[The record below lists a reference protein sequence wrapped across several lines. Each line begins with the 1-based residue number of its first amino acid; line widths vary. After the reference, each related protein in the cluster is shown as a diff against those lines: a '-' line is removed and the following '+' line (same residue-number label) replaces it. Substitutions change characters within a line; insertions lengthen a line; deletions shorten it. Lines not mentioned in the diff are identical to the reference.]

1 MAGQSGFLETKSIHF
16 QLSMQILYDNM
27 LERYPQMLFFSKA
40 DFTCLD
46 DLRLYHRELET
57 NFSHVYL
64 AESRDPDAQKALA
77 RGCQT
82 SGASRIQHW
91 IFVGPADVLEIP
103 ENCAAIVIENATL
116 PSVVELV
123 QDIFRKYRK
132 WDYFL
137 HLAPES
143 EEPLTEM
150 LKVSVPIFQNPIFIH
165 DTNFYVLAWSH
176 RAPGMLVWDQD
187 PRTGRN
193 IIPLN
198 LINDFKVDV
207 EYLNTLKARTP
218 SLFSAEQRGYP
229 ILFMNLWNEGSYE
242 GRICVDELETPIMPG
257 QYPAIAYLS
266 RMILSFM
273 KKGSLFRLSKQ
284 NNLPQFF
291 QDYLDGKN
299 MEQAQILNYL
309 YYLNWKRMD
318 RYLCLRLEAKRQ
330 DNQMVSSAAALGHI
344 QTQIPE
350 GHALIY
356 KNGFTVIIN
365 LSYSH
370 SSIADII
377 QRLSLLLREG
387 LLEMG
392 VSSEIH
398 DFFLVPQGHLQ
409 ACAALNLG
417 QNSASMVWC
426 HHFDDYILE
435 YLLKKGSES
444 LPPQLLCSQ
453 KLLILKEYDKK
464 NHTDFY
470 NTLKIYLELE
480 RNVLQTAKSL
490 FIHRST
496 LFYRLERIGKIAD
509 IDLENARE
517 RLILRISFYILEQE
531 S

>member
-1 MAGQSGFLETKSIHF
+1 MSSQFNFLESKSMHF

-27 LERYPQMLFFSKA
+27 LEHYPQMLFFSKT

-46 DLRLYHRELET
+46 NLRLYYKGLET
-57 NFSHVYL
+57 TSSYVYL
-64 AESRDPDAQKALA
+64 ADSRDPDARKALFS
-77 RGCQT
+77 GCSSQ
-82 SGASRIQHW
+82 GASRILHW
-91 IFVGPADVLEIP
+91 IFVGPSEGLDIP
-103 ENCAAIVIENATL
+103 ENSAVIVIENASLLAVT
-116 PSVVELV
+116 ERV
-123 QDIFRKYRK
+123 QDIFTKYHQ
-132 WDYFL
+132 WDYLL
-137 HLAPES
+137 HLASDS

-150 LKVSVPIFQNPIFIH
+150 LKVSVPIFQNPIFVH

-176 RAPGMLVWDQD
+176 RVPNMLVWDQD
-187 PRTGRN
+187 PRTGWN
-193 IIPLN
+193 IIPLS

-207 EYLNTLKARTP
+207 EYLNTLKTRTP

-229 ILFMNLWNEGSYE
+229 ILFMNLWNDGVYE

-266 RMILSFM
+266 RMILSFI
-273 KKGSLFRLSKQ
+273 KKGSLFRLSMQ
-284 NNLPQFF
+284 NDLPQFF

-299 MEQAQILNYL
+299 LDQARILNYL
-309 YYLNWKRMD
+309 NYLNWKRMD

-330 DNQMVSSAAALGHI
+330 DIQMVSSAAALGHI

-356 KNGFTVIIN
+356 ENGFTVIVN

-370 SSIADII
+370 SSSSDII
-377 QRLSLLLREG
+377 RRLSLLLREG

-398 DFFLVPQGHLQ
+398 DFFQIPQGHLQ

-417 QNSASMVWC
+417 QNSSSMIWC

-435 YLLKKGSES
+435 FLLKKSSES
-444 LPPQLLCSQ
+444 LPPELLCSQ
-453 KLLILKEYDKK
+453 KLLILKQYDTK
-464 NHTDFY
+464 NNTDFY

-480 RNVLQTAKSL
+480 RNVLQTAKAL

-509 IDLENARE
+509 IDLENSKE

>member
-1 MAGQSGFLETKSIHF
+1 MTRHSDFFETKSIHF

-27 LERYPQMLFFSKA
+27 LERHPQMLFFSKT

-46 DLRLYHRELET
+46 DMRLYHKGLET
-57 NFSHVYL
+57 NSYHVYL
-64 AESRDPDAQKALA
+64 AESLDSDAQKALA
-77 RGCQT
+77 TGCQAA
-82 SGASRIQHW
+82 GASRIQHW
-91 IFVGPADVLEIP
+91 IFAGPADVLEIP
-103 ENCAAIVIENATL
+103 ENCSAIVIEDASL
-116 PSVVELV
+116 PSIVGLV
-123 QDIFRKYRK
+123 QDIFKKYHR
-132 WDYFL
+132 WDYLL

-143 EEPLTEM
+143 NDPLTEM

-176 RAPGMLVWDQD
+176 RVPGMLVWDQD

-193 IIPLN
+193 IIPLS

-207 EYLNTLKARTP
+207 EYLNTLNTRTP

-229 ILFMNLWNEGSYE
+229 ILFMNLWNKGSYE

-266 RMILSFM
+266 WMILSFM
-273 KKGSLFRLSKQ
+273 RKGSLIRLSKQ
-284 NNLPQFF
+284 NDLPQFF

-299 MEQAQILNYL
+299 LDQAQILNYL
-309 YYLNWKRMD
+309 YYLNWKRTE

-330 DNQMVSSAAALGHI
+330 DNQMISSAATLGHI

-356 KNGFTVIIN
+356 KNGFTVIVN

-370 SSIADII
+370 SSAADII

-398 DFFLVPQGHLQ
+398 DFFLIPQGHLQ

-417 QNSASMVWC
+417 LKSSSMIWS

-435 YLLKKGSES
+435 YLLKKSSES

-453 KLLILKEYDKK
+453 KLLILKQYDEK
-464 NHTDFY
+464 NNTDFY

-496 LFYRLERIGKIAD
+496 LFYRLERIGKIAG
-509 IDLENARE
+509 IDLENAKE